1 MVMRYS
7 EYMKVNLRCE
17 TLKQQINEEMSLI
30 GKLVDEPD
38 YESHYAAHSET
49 GVVYD
54 KRILHNKVARIN
66 REIEELEDRI
76 ENDEKQYY

>member
-17 TLKQQINEEMSLI
+17 TLKRQIDEEMSLI
-30 GKLVDEPD
+30 SKLVEEPD
-38 YESHYAAHSET
+38 YESHYAAHSQT

-54 KRILHNKVARIN
+54 KRILGDKVDRLNK
-66 REIEELEDRI
+66 EIAELEYRL
-76 ENDEKQYY
+76 ENDKQ

>member
-17 TLKQQINEEMSLI
+17 TLKQQIDEEMSLL
-30 GKLVDEPD
+30 GKLVEETD

-54 KRILHNKVARIN
+54 KRILGDKIARLN
-66 REIEELEDRI
+66 HEIEELEDRI
-76 ENDEKQYY
+76 ENDEQ

>member
-17 TLKQQINEEMSLI
+17 ALKQQIDEEMSLI
-30 GKLVDEPD
+30 SKLVEEPD

-49 GVVYD
+49 GIVYD
-54 KRILHNKVARIN
+54 KRILGDKIDRLNK
-66 REIEELEDRI
+66 EIAELENRL
-76 ENDEKQYY
+76 ENDEQ

>member
-1 MVMRYS
+1 MRYS

-17 TLKQQINEEMSLI
+17 TLKQQIDEEMSLI
-30 GKLVDEPD
+30 SKLVEEPD

-54 KRILHNKVARIN
+54 KRILGDKIGRLNK
-66 REIEELEDRI
+66 EIAELENRI
-76 ENDEKQYY
+76 ENDKQ

>member
-17 TLKQQINEEMSLI
+17 TLKQQIDEEMSLI
-30 GKLVDEPD
+30 SKLVEEPD

-54 KRILHNKVARIN
+54 KRILGDKIGRLNK
-66 REIEELEDRI
+66 EIAELEHRI
-76 ENDEKQYY
+76 ENDKQ

>member
-17 TLKQQINEEMSLI
+17 TLKQQIDEEMSLI
-30 GKLVDEPD
+30 SKLVEEPD

-54 KRILHNKVARIN
+54 KRILGDKIGRLNK
-66 REIEELEDRI
+66 EIAELENRI
-76 ENDEKQYY
+76 ENEKQ

>member
-17 TLKQQINEEMSLI
+17 TLKRQIDEEMSLI
-30 GKLVDEPD
+30 SKLVEEPD

-49 GVVYD
+49 GIVYD
-54 KRILHNKVARIN
+54 KRILGDKVDRLNK
-66 REIEELEDRI
+66 EIAELENRL
-76 ENDEKQYY
+76 ENDEQ

>member
-17 TLKQQINEEMSLI
+17 TLKRQIDEEMSLI
-30 GKLVDEPD
+30 SKLVEEPD

-49 GVVYD
+49 GIVYD
-54 KRILHNKVARIN
+54 KRILGDKIDRLNK
-66 REIEELEDRI
+66 EIAELENRL
-76 ENDEKQYY
+76 ENDEQ

>member
-1 MVMRYS
+1 MRYS

-17 TLKQQINEEMSLI
+17 TLKRQIDEEMSLI
-30 GKLVDEPD
+30 SKLVEEPD

-54 KRILHNKVARIN
+54 KRILGDKVDRLNK
-66 REIEELEDRI
+66 EIAELEHRI
-76 ENDEKQYY
+76 ENDEQ

>member
-17 TLKQQINEEMSLI
+17 TLKQQINEEMSLL
-30 GKLVDEPD
+30 GKLVEEPD

-54 KRILHNKVARIN
+54 KRILGDKVDRLNK
-66 REIEELEDRI
+66 EIAELEHRI
-76 ENDEKQYY
+76 ENDEQ

>member
-17 TLKQQINEEMSLI
+17 VLKQQIDEEMSLI
-30 GKLVDEPD
+30 SKLVEEPD

-54 KRILHNKVARIN
+54 KRILGDKIDRLNK
-66 REIEELEDRI
+66 EIAELENRL
-76 ENDEKQYY
+76 ENDEQ

>member
-17 TLKQQINEEMSLI
+17 TLKRQIDEEMSLI
-30 GKLVDEPD
+30 SKLVEEPD

-54 KRILHNKVARIN
+54 KRILGDKVDRLNK
-66 REIEELEDRI
+66 EIAELEHRI
-76 ENDEKQYY
+76 ENDEQ

>member
-17 TLKQQINEEMSLI
+17 TLKRQIDEEMSLI
-30 GKLVDEPD
+30 SKLVEEPD

-49 GVVYD
+49 GIVYD
-54 KRILHNKVARIN
+54 KRILGDKVDRLNK
-66 REIEELEDRI
+66 EIAELEHRI
-76 ENDEKQYY
+76 ENDEQ

>member
-17 TLKQQINEEMSLI
+17 ALKQQIDEEMSLI
-30 GKLVDEPD
+30 SKLVEEPD

-49 GVVYD
+49 GIVYD
-54 KRILHNKVARIN
+54 KRILGDKVDRLNK
-66 REIEELEDRI
+66 EIAELENRL
-76 ENDEKQYY
+76 ENDEQ

>member
-17 TLKQQINEEMSLI
+17 ALKQQIDEEMSLI
-30 GKLVDEPD
+30 SKLVEEPD

-54 KRILHNKVARIN
+54 KRILGDKVDRLNK
-66 REIEELEDRI
+66 EIAELENRL
-76 ENDEKQYY
+76 ENDEQ

>member
-1 MVMRYS
+1 MRYS

-17 TLKQQINEEMSLI
+17 TLKQQIDEEMSLI
-30 GKLVDEPD
+30 SKLVEEPD

-54 KRILHNKVARIN
+54 KRILGDKIDRLNK
-66 REIEELEDRI
+66 EIAELEHRI
-76 ENDEKQYY
+76 ENDEQ

>member
-17 TLKQQINEEMSLI
+17 TLKQQIDEEMSLI
-30 GKLVDEPD
+30 SKLVEEPD

-49 GVVYD
+49 GIVYD
-54 KRILHNKVARIN
+54 KRILGVKVDRLNK
-66 REIEELEDRI
+66 EIAELENRL
-76 ENDEKQYY
+76 ENDEQ

>member
-17 TLKQQINEEMSLI
+17 ALKQQIDEEMSLI
-30 GKLVDEPD
+30 SKLVEEPD

-54 KRILHNKVARIN
+54 KRILGDKVDRLNK
-66 REIEELEDRI
+66 EIAELEHRI
-76 ENDEKQYY
+76 ENDEQ

>member
-17 TLKQQINEEMSLI
+17 TLKQQIDEEMSLI
-30 GKLVDEPD
+30 SKLVEEPD

-49 GVVYD
+49 GIVYD
-54 KRILHNKVARIN
+54 KRILGDKVDRLNK
-66 REIEELEDRI
+66 EIAELENRL
-76 ENDEKQYY
+76 ENDEQ

>member
-17 TLKQQINEEMSLI
+17 TLKQQIDEEMSLI
-30 GKLVDEPD
+30 SKLVEEPD

-49 GVVYD
+49 GIVYD
-54 KRILHNKVARIN
+54 KRILGDKVDRLNK
-66 REIEELEDRI
+66 EIAELEHRI
-76 ENDEKQYY
+76 ENDEQ

>member
-17 TLKQQINEEMSLI
+17 VLKQQIDEEMSLI
-30 GKLVDEPD
+30 SKLVEEPD

-54 KRILHNKVARIN
+54 KRILGDKVDRLNK
-66 REIEELEDRI
+66 EIAELEHRI
-76 ENDEKQYY
+76 ENDKQ